1 MGTVVVEE
9 EKPFSALKKARQAQR
24 TPLCSGCPTHRSPGR
39 RILSSRARP
48 NSTTTAL
55 SLPLFPSPVTL
66 TLPQLSMA
74 NPRQRSKARSK
85 THRAIR
91 TTSKQKAKKVTVKG
105 PAALVENWDTKKTVL
120 QKWVQRAGGCGCGG
134 CTGEREGLSG
144 RARRAVRSPT
154 VPLSE
159 TRALHLVSLAPRA
172 RSTRTHLAGL
182 THSLPRA
189 FLSYK
194 RLGLLSSLAR
204 HQAGGIEPTLGE
216 PRRDIGDHPFM
227 DEDDNDKGE
236 GSSTSGGRIPK
247 GYGRIVRDAEGNV
260 LDIVMAEDQ
269 EEEAEEVK
277 DTKTDVVRGESQSLR
292 GVPYLGRDSETEWRR

>member
-1 MGTVVVEE
+1 MGGRERTDEKRKGPLGRVTEAFQGRKAEERTGRQLDGSRRESEEKHDALSVNRGGDMGTVVVEE

-55 SLPLFPSPVTL
+55 SLPLSPSPVTL
-66 TLPQLSMA
+66 TPPQLSMA

-159 TRALHLVSLAPRA
+159 TRALHLVSFSPPRA
-172 RSTRTHLAGL
+172 QHSNPSRRPD
-182 THSLPRA
+182 SLPSSC
-189 FLSYK
+189 FPQLQTSW
-194 RLGLLSSLAR
+194 SSLLAR
-204 HQAGGIEPTLGE
+204 PAPGRRHRADARRAPTG
-216 PRRDIGDHPFM
+216 H
-227 DEDDNDKGE
+227 
-236 GSSTSGGRIPK
+236 
-247 GYGRIVRDAEGNV
+247 
-260 LDIVMAEDQ
+260 
-269 EEEAEEVK
+269 
-277 DTKTDVVRGESQSLR
+277 
-292 GVPYLGRDSETEWRR
+292 WRPPVHG